1 MAGNRVNV
9 DLDMNVQGYVQGMNT
24 ATEST
29 KAYETETKRVK
40 DATGNFRK
48 EFAAAKKDVMN
59 LAAAYRNLS
68 TEEKSSQFGKEMA
81 KQLEEAKQKASE
93 YLDIQSDMQQE
104 LRNLASDTSTF
115 DSLSQGVNVFM
126 QTTSAAMGI
135 MAQFTGNEEDA
146 RKAVVM
152 FTTAQSTLNAV
163 TQIQNALQGQS
174 ALMLGVTKVQT
185 LAATAAENLNTA
197 AKSKNIIVTKLATAA
212 QAAFNKVAMA
222 NPYVL
227 LATAILAV
235 VGAFVAFASS
245 SSDAEEKEK
254 EMQDE
259 IEKTNKKIEDQRTAF
274 MNAASS
280 AHSTAAR
287 ISYLAGE
294 YKNCTDEVKK
304 TAILTEAASEFKK
317 LGIEVKGVNDAE
329 KILVEQGGDV
339 VKLIKLQGDA
349 AGVGALRME
358 AFKESMRKMMEN
370 GYDAHTASLLAGS
383 NATVRALDKEIDRIN
398 AETAS
403 LKKNLKVKDDVFN
416 STKNKSNTSKTKV
429 DYDKGSLAD
438 LEAQYSK
445 LQDNLKKKTLSA
457 VDVQKTLKDMEDL
470 KKQIEAKKIEL
481 GAEPDPKTI
490 EGTLAYFQDQIK
502 KLEDKKAR
510 LKLDAYIERQQLQDQ
525 IDGLQMKIKL
535 ETEGIEKT
543 GSADLSKALTGKY
556 EKSISGIGK
565 AIDAL
570 KKKMTD
576 TDWTKWDGSTTSLAE
591 YAEKVKELEK
601 EQDLLQKQQERLTSS
616 QSSFT
621 ESLNSTMEVLNGIH
635 AIDNVVGS
643 FENLTNALGENAN
656 AWDAFMAIIQVVE
669 SVMTA
674 INTVTEIS
682 NFLSEASAVAKLAD
696 AAASGTSATATATE
710 AAAET
715 AATAP
720 AVALTAANKALE
732 TSVLDLAAAQ
742 IFAAHAAIP
751 FAGVGIASGLIS
763 AMLAAQAAAKATAAS
778 MQAFAEGGIV
788 KGSSY
793 SGDRLLVRANAGEM
807 ILNNRQQ
814 RNLFDLLDTGAM
826 PNAGGTNVRVTGV
839 IKGTDLML
847 VQQNTSKVLRKAG
860 TKISF

>member
-1 MAGNRVNV
+1 MNV

-24 ATEST
+24 ATESA
-29 KAYETETKRVK
+29 KAYETETKRVQ

-68 TEEKSSQFGKEMA
+68 AEEKSSQFGKEMA
-81 KQLEEAKQKASE
+81 KQLEEAKKKAAE

-197 AKSKNIIVTKLATAA
+197 AKSKNIVVTKLATLA

-227 LATAILAV
+227 LASAILAV

-245 SSDAEEKEK
+245 SSDAEQKEK

-259 IEKTNKKIEDQRTAF
+259 IEKTNKKIEDQRQAF
-274 MNAASS
+274 LNAATS

-287 ISYLAGE
+287 ISHLAGE
-294 YKNCTDEVKK
+294 YRNCTDEVKK
-304 TAILTEAASEFKK
+304 TAILTEAAGEFKK

-329 KILVEQGGDV
+329 KILIEQGGDV
-339 VKLIKLQGDA
+339 VKLLKLQGDA
-349 AGVGALRME
+349 AGIGALRME

-370 GYDAHTASLLAGS
+370 GYDAHTASILAGS
-383 NATVRALDKEIDRIN
+383 NATVLALDKEIDRIN
-398 AETAS
+398 AETAT

-416 STKNKSNTSKTKV
+416 SAKNKGNNSKTKV

-445 LQDNLKKKTLSA
+445 LQEKLKKKTLSA
-457 VDVQKTLKDMEDL
+457 VDVQKTLKNIEDL
-470 KKQIEAKKIEL
+470 KKRIEAKKIEL
-481 GAEPDPKTI
+481 GTEPDPKSI

-510 LKLDAYIERQQLQDQ
+510 LPIDAYVERQQIQDQ
-525 IDGLQMKIKL
+525 IDGLQLKIKL
-535 ETEGIEKT
+535 ETEGVT
-543 GSADLSKALTGKY
+543 VNGSEDLSKALTGKY
-556 EKSISGIGK
+556 EHSISGIGK

-570 KKKMTD
+570 KKKMNE
-576 TDWTKWDGSTTSLAE
+576 TDWTNWDGQGKSLSE
-591 YAEKVKELEK
+591 YAEQVKKLEK
-601 EQDLLQKQQERLTSS
+601 EQDLLQKTQDKLTSS
-616 QSSFT
+616 ESEFT
-621 ESLNSTMEVLNGIH
+621 ETLNNTMSVLSGVH
-635 AIDNVVGS
+635 AIDNVVNS
-643 FENLTNALGENAN
+643 FENLSNALGENAN

-669 SVMTA
+669 SVMA
-674 INTVTEIS
+674 GINTVTEVA
-682 NFLSEASAVAKLAD
+682 NLLTEKSAVNKAAD
-696 AAASGTSATATATE
+696 AAASGAAASASATQ

-715 AATAP
+715 ASVAP
-720 AVALTAANKALE
+720 AAAATAANKALE
-732 TSVLDLAAAQ
+732 ASVLDLAAAQ

-751 FAGVGIASGLIS
+751 FAGVGIASGLVTSMLS
-763 AMLAAQAAAKATAAS
+763 ALAAAKATIAS

-788 KGSSY
+788 QGGSY

-814 RNLFDLLDTGAM
+814 KNLFDLLDTGAM
-826 PNAGGTNVRVTGV
+826 PTAGGTNVQVTGV
-839 IKGTDLML
+839 IKGTDIML
-847 VQQNTSKVLRKAG
+847 VQKNTSKVLRKTG